1 MAYDYQPIICS
12 FGTVLVQVDQD
23 DYQGDSYVLLQNA
36 DRYGF
41 LVFGWGSCSGCDAL
55 QSCETFAGIDELIS
69 DLERDVK
76 WFDSLAAAVTYIAD
90 HEQRRLSFYAHCE
103 EWPDFVNQVVAFQ
116 QQSDHDH
123 PSLTDTP
130 YSILTAAIAAVLPEE
145 TERPDPRD
153 TVRLV
158 RQSERNRIKAKLL
171 QYADSL
177 PSTAAR

>member
-1 MAYDYQPIICS
+1 M
-12 FGTVLVQVDQD
+12 
-23 DYQGDSYVLLQNA
+23 
-36 DRYGF
+36 
-41 LVFGWGSCSGCDAL
+41 
-55 QSCETFAGIDELIS
+55 
-69 DLERDVK
+69 
-76 WFDSLAAAVTYIAD
+76 
-90 HEQRRLSFYAHCE
+90 
-103 EWPDFVNQVVAFQ
+103 
-116 QQSDHDH
+116 
-123 PSLTDTP
+123 TDTP

>member
-1 MAYDYQPIICS
+1 MTA
-12 FGTVLVQVDQD
+12 
-23 DYQGDSYVLLQNA
+23 
-36 DRYGF
+36 
-41 LVFGWGSCSGCDAL
+41 
-55 QSCETFAGIDELIS
+55 
-69 DLERDVK
+69 
-76 WFDSLAAAVTYIAD
+76 
-90 HEQRRLSFYAHCE
+90 
-103 EWPDFVNQVVAFQ
+103 
-116 QQSDHDH
+116 
-123 PSLTDTP
+123 TP